1 MGNFIFCIYW
11 YQWEVQINVP
21 IPYVYPWRVKSPVCY
36 FLRFEILFFYQKI
49 WLLGLS
55 LYIYLSCFNVI
66 DLQPVILGFHK
77 MVLLYFI
84 IFLYQSVNLLPFP
97 YFSSIPW
104 LSSQKS
110 VNEKNNNN
118 KNTKEQTFYKQF
130 LFLFFCHLFT

>member
-11 YQWEVQINVP
+11 YQWEIQINVS
-21 IPYVYPWRVKSPVCY
+21 IPYVYPWRVKSTVCY

-77 MVLLYFI
+77 IVLLYFI

-97 YFSSIPW
+97 YLSSIPW

-118 KNTKEQTFYKQF
+118 KNTKGQTFYKQF